1 MKVSEVMT
9 TEVETV
15 SADQTAREAA
25 AFMLRADAGSIP
37 VCEGERVIGMITD
50 RDIAVRGVA
59 EGRGPD
65 TPISELMSDG
75 IVCAHVDDDVQAVAQ
90 RMSEEQVRR
99 MPVLNS
105 EQNLVGIVSLGDL
118 ARETAG
124 QAAEKALEGVSAL
137 GGQHQQ

>member
-1 MKVSEVMT
+1 MKVREAMTREVRL
-9 TEVETV
+9 
-15 SADQTAREAA
+15 ARPDQTIREAA
-25 AFMLRADAGSIP
+25 SLMAQLDIGALP
-37 VCEGERVIGMITD
+37 VEEDDRLIGMITD
-50 RDIAVRGVA
+50 RDIAVRAVGQC
-59 EGRGPD
+59 RGPD

-75 IVCAHVDDDVQAVAQ
+75 IVCAHEGDDVQAVAQ

-118 ARETAG
+118 ARESVG
-124 QAAEKALEGVSAL
+124 QAAEKALEGVSAP